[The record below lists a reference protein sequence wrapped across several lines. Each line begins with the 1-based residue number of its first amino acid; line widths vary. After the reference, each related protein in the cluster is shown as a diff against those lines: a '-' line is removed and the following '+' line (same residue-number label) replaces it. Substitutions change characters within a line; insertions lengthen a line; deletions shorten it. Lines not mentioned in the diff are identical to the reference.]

1 VLRGFGACAFRAS
14 HRFRRSLRAL
24 LRAPTPAHAPSCLI
38 FVPALPKNKN
48 NNSLYNKNQSLPML
62 SLSRLSLLLSLIFVL
77 ANTSTAQIKLPKLK
91 IDVNSP
97 IVQMFIKKALQ
108 EYIPRVTGKDEKV
121 KDIKF
126 TTNKTIGE
134 VTKLKGTVIFQNP
147 KAALG
152 NGNYRF
158 KLKMNSNLLNPKIH
172 SLRLQ
177 VLRIW
182 FIRFYKK
189 VI

>member
-1 VLRGFGACAFRAS
+1 MHL
-14 HRFRRSLRAL
+14 
-24 LRAPTPAHAPSCLI
+24 
-38 FVPALPKNKN
+38 
-48 NNSLYNKNQSLPML
+48 
-62 SLSRLSLLLSLIFVL
+62 LSRLSLLLSLIFAL
-77 ANTSTAQIKLPKLK
+77 ANQSTAQIKLPQLKLD
-91 IDVNSP
+91 INSP
-97 IVQMFIKKALQ
+97 IVQTVIKKALQ

-126 TTNKTIGE
+126 TTNKTIGDA
-134 VTKLKGTVIFQNP
+134 VKLKGTVIFQNP

-158 KLKMNSNLLNPKIH
+158 KLKMNSNLLQPKIH

-182 FIRFYKK
+182 FVRFYKK